1 MHRNYFALY
10 HAAQE
15 LHEVIA
21 GGYLFEIHSQDRNEL
36 TLSFVTPDGR
46 HLQLIVTV
54 RAQEFSISTREGLN
68 RKRRNAASIMD
79 QAYELQVTSV
89 SMAPRDREIL
99 IALERNH
106 LIVVRFFSAD
116 TNVLLVHE
124 GLVVDAFKDK
134 RELEGTPYDAGSSAE
149 PVFRSL
155 ELLAGDK
162 THFMAL
168 LAASDTRVPLDRRL
182 ASILPGFDRALARKL
197 IMRVESEPSPDGIF
211 SSLTGLLYEL
221 ASPSPNVV
229 EAAGNAPEFSI
240 LEPPEGS
247 DATRFDDVLE
257 ALGHYTRK
265 MHRFLHLHAGAV
277 DLRKDLLQ
285 RISRT
290 ERELAELET
299 ADPLEASGRFE
310 TFGHLLTGAIG
321 KTETISGKVTVQN
334 IFEPGTPDVTI
345 PVKPDRNMQQN
356 AAWYFSRAS
365 RSREKVQATD
375 ARRSLLVA
383 RLGSLR
389 LKLDGLDVAQS
400 GEELRKLI
408 GKGKHPKEKTTVRGR
423 KKQDRPARFRT
434 VPLTSEITLY
444 VGKDATNNEL
454 LTFGHARPDDIWLHA
469 RGASGSHCV
478 LKGAGMDQM
487 SEIRRAAEIAAWY
500 SAARNSGLV
509 PVIYALKKYVRKAK
523 GATGS
528 VIVEREKVL
537 MVSPRKE

>member
-21 GGYLFEIHSQDRNEL
+21 GGYLFEIHSQDRNEI

-46 HLQLIVTV
+46 YVQLIVTV

-68 RKRRNAASIMD
+68 RNRRNSAAIME
-79 QAYELQVTSV
+79 QAYELQVTGV
-89 SMAPRDREIL
+89 CMAPRDREIL
-99 IALERNH
+99 IALEREH

-124 GLVVDAFKDK
+124 GRIVDAFKEK
-134 RELEGTPYDAGSSAE
+134 RTLEGEQYDAGASNE

-155 ELLAGDK
+155 ELMAGDK
-162 THFMAL
+162 IRFEAGL
-168 LAASDTRVPLDRRL
+168 RASDDRAPLDRRL
-182 ASILPGFDRALARKL
+182 ASFLPGFDRALARKL
-197 IMRVESEPSPDGIF
+197 IIRAGSEPSPDALFSALTGIF
-211 SSLTGLLYEL
+211 FEL
-221 ASPSPNVV
+221 ASPSPGVV
-229 EAAGNAPEFSI
+229 EAAGDPPGFTI

-247 DATRFDDVLE
+247 ELTRFDDVLE
-257 ALGHYTRK
+257 ALSHYARK
-265 MHRFLHLHAGAV
+265 MHRFLHLHEGTA
-277 DLRKDLLQ
+277 DLRKELLL
-285 RISRT
+285 RISRS
-290 ERELAELET
+290 ERELSELET
-299 ADPLEASGRFE
+299 ADPQAASARYE
-310 TFGHLLTGAIG
+310 TLGHLLTGAIG
-321 KTETISGKVTVQN
+321 KAETTSGKVTVPN
-334 IFEPGTPDVTI
+334 LFEPESPDVTI
-345 PVKPDRNMQQN
+345 PVKPGLNLQQN
-356 AAWYFSRAS
+356 AAWYFSRAA
-365 RSREKVQATD
+365 RSREKVQATE
-375 ARRSLLVA
+375 ARRMLLA
-383 RLGSLR
+383 TRLSSLR
-389 LKLDGLDVAQS
+389 LKL
-400 GEELRKLI
+400 EELEVARSGDELRRLI
-408 GKGKHPKEKTTVRGR
+408 GKGTHSKEKTRDQGR
-423 KKQDRPARFRT
+423 KKQDRQARFRT
-434 VPLTSEITLY
+434 VPLTSDITLY

-500 SAARNSGLV
+500 SAARNSGMV